1 MSRSSKKFPARVDR
15 AIEQTRVRRNVLSKV
30 KATKAGRD
38 INNNQNN
45 LPRVLQ
51 KDRSLYVCIHL
62 HCPSSRLYMSDT
74 YICLIVLLIAPQMR
88 KGQKEEKPLHP
99 SWAAKKMLK
108 EKQNPSIVAPQ
119 GKKIVF

>member
-1 MSRSSKKFPARVDR
+1 MPTTSRSSKKSPARVNH
-15 AIEQTRVRRNVLSKV
+15 AIGQTRARRNVLSKV
-30 KATKAGRD
+30 KATKDGRD
-38 INNNQNN
+38 INNN
-45 LPRVLQ
+45 LPRVLY
-51 KDRSLYVCIHL
+51 KDRSLYVRIYL
-62 HCPSSRLYMSDT
+62 HYLSSRLYMNDAH
-74 YICLIVLLIAPQMR
+74 ICSIVLLIAPQMR